1 MAEGD
6 IGHKV
11 SYTEQF
17 SSLLSE
23 LTSDIICG
31 FYLDNTLTAQNLYL
45 KISPWQVGRL
55 IYIVAQDENQRNFIR
70 FIFNKLLIVYKCRA
84 LTY

>member
-31 FYLDNTLTAQNLYL
+31 FYLDNTL
-45 KISPWQVGRL
+45 K
-55 IYIVAQDENQRNFIR
+55 
-70 FIFNKLLIVYKCRA
+70 
-84 LTY
+84 